1 MDKTFTFD
9 NNIKS
14 FEQYKLNNSVIT
26 VLGEIHVSEESNI
39 TEYIHNINN
48 TDDTMVFL
56 ELDTKSVN
64 DKIYMQGIKSSTIKD
79 VVDKFRN
86 DKIYYFDNRNEF
98 LGGRYH
104 FELYYNDIRQLDVK
118 KYIDIYQKFIT
129 SNVMLENETQENYE
143 IRQTII
149 SELERTNIE
158 KTFIDENIV
167 KFNNKLTEY
176 NNIEIFYG
184 TERDKLKKFY
194 ETERENLQNRYESD
208 EFGAF
213 YIRDEL
219 EKLNQQEQEWQSKL
233 NQQEQELQT
242 RIKSDI
248 EEYREPLI
256 TGFREFWANVVDEN
270 LIQMIRKI
278 IEGNPQTKFEF
289 IIIVGSQHTR
299 NLNYRFIHK
308 PSQWMIEMN
317 LEHLRTDYIE
327 NNERIKVDYRVD
339 SFWDDPKIQL
349 MDLPE
354 LP

>member
-14 FEQYKLNNSVIT
+14 FERYKLNNSVIT
-26 VLGEIHVSEESNI
+26 VLGEIHDSEKSNI

-48 TDDTMVFL
+48 TDDTIVFL

-64 DKIYMQGIKSSTIKD
+64 DKIYMQGINSSTIKD
-79 VVDKFRN
+79 VIEKFRN

-118 KYIDIYQKFIT
+118 KYIDIYQTFM
-129 SNVMLENETQENYE
+129 SNVMLKNETSVDYE

-149 SELERTNIE
+149 SELKRTNNV
-158 KTFIDENIV
+158 KTIIDKNIV
-167 KFNNKLTEY
+167 KFNNKLVEY
-176 NNIEIFYG
+176 NNVENHYRIV
-184 TERDKLKKFY
+184 ERPNLKKFY
-194 ETERENLQNRYESD
+194 ENLKNRYEPD
-208 EFGAF
+208 ELKAF
-213 YIRDEL
+213 YTRDL
-219 EKLNQQEQEWQSKL
+219 ENLNQQEQEWQ
-233 NQQEQELQT
+233 T
-242 RIKSDI
+242 RIKSNI
-248 EEYREPLI
+248 EEYRQPLI

-278 IEGNPQTKFEF
+278 IENKPKAKFEF
-289 IIIVGSQHTR
+289 IIIVGLQHTR

-317 LEHLRTDYIE
+317 LEHLRTDYRE
-327 NNERIKVDYRVD
+327 NNGRIKVDYRVD
-339 SFWDDPKIQL
+339 SFWDSPKLQL
-349 MDLPE
+349 MDLSD

>member
-14 FEQYKLNNSVIT
+14 FERYKLNNSVIT
-26 VLGEIHVSEESNI
+26 VLGEIHDSDNKSNI
-39 TEYIHNINN
+39 AEYINNINN
-48 TDDTMVFL
+48 TDDTIVFL

-64 DKIYMQGIKSSTIKD
+64 DKIYMQGINSSTIKD

-129 SNVMLENETQENYE
+129 SNVRLENETRVNYE

-158 KTFIDENIV
+158 KTIIDENIA
-167 KFNNKLTEY
+167 KFNIKLMEY
-176 NNIEIFYG
+176 NNIKIHYG
-184 TERDKLKKFY
+184 TERDKLKNFY
-194 ETERENLQNRYESD
+194 ETERENLKNRYKSE
-208 EFGAF
+208 EFEAF
-213 YIRDEL
+213 YTRDL
-219 EKLNQQEQEWQSKL
+219 ENLNQQEQGWQTRINQQEQEW
-233 NQQEQELQT
+233 QT

-256 TGFREFWANVVDEN
+256 TSFREFWANVVDEN

-278 IEGNPQTKFEF
+278 IESKPEAKFEF

-299 NLNYRFIHK
+299 NLNYRFIHN

-317 LEHLRTDYIE
+317 LEHLRSDYIE
-327 NNERIKVDYRVD
+327 NNERIKVDYRAD
-339 SFWDDPKIQL
+339 SFWDDPKMQL
-349 MDLPE
+349 DPSVR
-354 LP
+354 P